1 MKFILST
8 STTKAEKK
16 IEKLMQ
22 KAESAK
28 KPNKKIKYYEKIV
41 KANPEYMPAVYE
53 LTFLYANQGDAQK
66 VLNYATKLREL
77 NSNNILPNDM
87 ITDVIARS
95 NLKLNN
101 YINAANEFEK
111 ITDPT
116 IKKRNYTILA
126 STYFK
131 MQNFDKTI
139 SYASRVTTSDPNYYE
154 ANELLYSSY
163 YKKDDFINA
172 LKYAKNLINLNPTEP
187 QNFIRAA
194 YCCEKNKIQKLDFL
208 YRAKRLLLS
217 NPNEQ
222 VYIVDSM
229 IAEIEQEK
237 INKAYEKLTDF
248 VVKPDWQVI
257 YINNSPD
264 INFYIT
270 NWSKRQDEFF
280 KTANN
285 CIKKY
290 SGSNLAKCFD
300 ALNISEEKK
309 TEDIKEQIR
318 ELKEIQR
325 QKEQEYMMHRMMQ
338 MQQQML
344 YYNRYNYYSPYRFY
358 RPYYYW

>member
-1 MKFILST
+1 
-8 STTKAEKK
+8 
-16 IEKLMQ
+16 
-22 KAESAK
+22 
-28 KPNKKIKYYEKIV
+28 
-41 KANPEYMPAVYE
+41 
-53 LTFLYANQGDAQK
+53 
-66 VLNYATKLREL
+66 
-77 NSNNILPNDM
+77 
-87 ITDVIARS
+87 
-95 NLKLNN
+95 
-101 YINAANEFEK
+101 
-111 ITDPT
+111 
-116 IKKRNYTILA
+116 
-126 STYFK
+126 
-131 MQNFDKTI
+131 
-139 SYASRVTTSDPNYYE
+139 
-154 ANELLYSSY
+154 
-163 YKKDDFINA
+163 
-172 LKYAKNLINLNPTEP
+172 
-187 QNFIRAA
+187 
-194 YCCEKNKIQKLDFL
+194 
-208 YRAKRLLLS
+208 
-217 NPNEQ
+217 
-222 VYIVDSM
+222 M